1 MTTIVEDLNPRN
13 IPARALKLL
22 PAVIGFFFSFRLFFV
37 LLTTHVLNA
46 DPQTGVIL
54 SLGLNYI
61 LLAIVVFHS
70 IGHASR
76 TLASLTRLPCYR
88 WVLCFLGFSGCSLIW
103 SATSSLPAA
112 AAFWCAMTADLAM
125 IILLLRI
132 DSAIDISS
140 SIMKGY
146 VYGACC
152 IALIAWIMP
161 AQSDLRL
168 GDDEFLGPN
177 QIGFTCAFAVF
188 FAQYLIRAEPGRWKL
203 QAALLAIT
211 LLRSLSKT
219 TIFAFVAGEAVIFIW
234 DKSISR
240 KTKVAVLLGAI
251 LIVVMF
257 WGLLASYY
265 DVYTNAGNQSETLTG
280 RLGIWAFILDKS
292 LEQPWAGHGFHS
304 IWKVIPPFGSD
315 QFEARHA
322 HNELLQQF
330 YAYGFVGIIL
340 LIALYTG
347 FFRQIR
353 KLPTSSL
360 RALLLGLLVFVVVR
374 GFADTEAFDLSLPLW
389 AIAMFSAIMAE
400 FQSNN
405 PITPLASFERQ
416 TELSILDNVTIG
428 QKKEAHDNPR

>member
-1 MTTIVEDLNPRN
+1 MVEDLNPRN
-13 IPARALKLL
+13 VPARAVKLL

-46 DPQTGVIL
+46 DPQTGVML

-70 IGHASR
+70 IGNAPR
-76 TLASLTRLPCYR
+76 TLASITRLPCYR
-88 WVLCFLGFSGCSLIW
+88 WVLCFLGFSGVSLIW
-103 SATSSLPAA
+103 SATSSVPAA
-112 AAFWCAMTADLAM
+112 VAFWCAMAADLAM
-125 IILLLRI
+125 VILLLRT
-132 DSAIDISS
+132 DAAVDISS

-177 QIGFTCAFAVF
+177 QIGYACAFAVF
-188 FAQYLIRAEPGRWKL
+188 FAQYLMRAERGRWKL
-203 QAALLAIT
+203 PTAFLAIT

-219 TIFAFVAGEAVIFIW
+219 TIFAFVAGEAVIFMW

-240 KTKVAVLLGAI
+240 KTKIALLLGTVLVFVI
-251 LIVVMF
+251 F
-257 WGLLASYY
+257 WGLLTSYY
-265 DVYTNAGNQSETLTG
+265 DVYTNAGNQAETLTG

-292 LEQPWAGHGFHS
+292 LEQPWIGHGFHS
-304 IWKVIPPFGSD
+304 VWKVIPPFGSD

-330 YAYGFVGIIL
+330 YAYGVVGIFL
-340 LIALYTG
+340 LIALYG
-347 FFRQIR
+347 SFFRQIKR
-353 KLPTSSL
+353 LSKSPL

-374 GFADTEAFDLSLPLW
+374 GLADTEAFDLSLPLW
-389 AIAMFSAIMAE
+389 AIAMFSAIIAE
-400 FQSNN
+400 FRTNN
-405 PITPLASFERQ
+405 SIMPSASFE
-416 TELSILDNVTIG
+416 TLTALSELDNEAFS
-428 QKKEAHDNPR
+428 QKKEAYDNPR